1 MIDSRGRQLKI
12 GQKVRIER
20 DIPSVDGMLHENTL
34 VIIDEVGFPDKD
46 MRVKDDLGKIWYINF
61 SDVSASYL

>member
-1 MIDSRGRQLKI
+1 MIDSRGRELKV
-12 GQKVRIER
+12 GQKVRVER
-20 DIPSVDGMLHENTL
+20 DIPSIDGMLHENTL
-34 VIIDEVGFPDKD
+34 VTIDEVGFPDKD

>member
-46 MRVKDDLGKIWYINF
+46 MRVKDDLGKIWFLNKKDITN
-61 SDVSASYL
+61 V